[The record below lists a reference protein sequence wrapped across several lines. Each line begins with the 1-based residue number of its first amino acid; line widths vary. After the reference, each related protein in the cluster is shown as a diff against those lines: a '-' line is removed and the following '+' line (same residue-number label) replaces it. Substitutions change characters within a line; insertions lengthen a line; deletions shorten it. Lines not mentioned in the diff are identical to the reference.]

1 MELCRSLVPA
11 GGRLKLHE
19 GVGRDRPWFQPGHGR
34 AIERAVQ
41 TGVADGPG
49 GGGHFASE
57 PRPDNLRRL
66 ALAAIGVV
74 YGDIGTSPLYALR
87 ECFHGPHGAAPTP
100 ENVLGVCSLVFWA
113 LSLVIV
119 VKYLNFVMR
128 ADNNGEGGVLALL
141 ALGDRSD
148 SARGP
153 RARWLGVMLA
163 LFGTALL
170 YGDSMITP
178 AISVLSAVE
187 GLEIALPGVESF
199 VVYIAMALL
208 VGLFWFQHRGTERI
222 GAWFGPIALLWFAS
236 IGLAGLPWIVREPD
250 VLLALNPIYAAKIL
264 MAAPGPGFFILGAV
278 VLCVTGGEQLYA
290 DLGHFGRLPI
300 ALAWYFVVFPALL
313 LSYFGQGAY
322 LLHAGE
328 AGIANPFFGAVPPV
342 MLLPMVAIATLAT
355 IIASQAVI
363 SGSYSLTAQAIQL
376 GYLPRMQIV
385 HTSSRQEGQ
394 IYIPA
399 VNWALMLACLALV
412 LEFRASSGLA
422 AAYGIAV
429 TGAMTV
435 TTILFLPIARR
446 RFGLVAAIGLG
457 LVLVTVDVSL
467 FASNVPK
474 IPHGGAFPLLIGIV
488 LFTIMTTWRRGT
500 DLLNRH
506 LNDVTLP
513 LTSFI
518 ADVAQ
523 SKPQRVPG
531 TAVFMSGYP
540 DGLPLALGH
549 HFKHSK
555 VLHER
560 IVLLSIVTE
569 HYPAVPARDRVRVEF
584 LGEGFVR
591 VTARYGFLQ
600 TPSIADVLRQ
610 IAATGVPVSVDEASF
625 FLGRV
630 TVLSGPRSDL
640 ALWRKKLFAVLHYT
654 AQPAAGYFGIPPG
667 RAVELGMQI
676 TI

>member
-1 MELCRSLVPA
+1 M
-11 GGRLKLHE
+11 
-19 GVGRDRPWFQPGHGR
+19 DR
-34 AIERAVQ
+34 
-41 TGVADGPG
+41 
-49 GGGHFASE
+49 
-57 PRPDNLRRL
+57 RRL
-66 ALAAIGVV
+66 TLAAIGVV
-74 YGDIGTSPLYALR
+74 YGDIGTSPLYAMR
-87 ECFHGPHGAAPTP
+87 ECFHGAHGAEPTP
-100 ENVLGVCSLVFWA
+100 ENILGVCSLVFWA

-141 ALGDRSD
+141 ALGDRGSTRPD
-148 SARGP
+148 SQW
-153 RARWLGVMLA
+153 RAFAFMLA

-187 GLEIALPGVESF
+187 GLEIAVPGLQPW
-199 VVYIAMALL
+199 VVYIALALL
-208 VGLFWFQHRGTERI
+208 VGLFWFQNRGTDRI
-222 GAWFGPIALLWFAS
+222 GVWFGPIALLWFAS
-236 IGLAGLPWIVREPD
+236 IGLVGIPWIVSEPQI
-250 VLLALNPIYAAKIL
+250 LLAVNPVYAAQTL
-264 MAAPGPGFFILGAV
+264 LQSPGPGFFILGAV

-290 DLGHFGRLPI
+290 DLGHFGRIPI
-300 ALAWYFVVFPALL
+300 AMAWYFVVFPALL

-322 LLHAGE
+322 LLHAGG
-328 AGIANPFFGAVPPV
+328 AGIESPFFGAVPAPL
-342 MLLPMVAIATLAT
+342 LLPMVGIATAAT

-363 SGSYSLTAQAIQL
+363 SGSFSLTAQAVQL

-385 HTSSRQEGQ
+385 HTSSQQEGQ

-399 VNWALMLACLALV
+399 VNWFLMLACLALV

-435 TTILFLPIARR
+435 TTILFLPLARR
-446 RFGLVAAIGLG
+446 RLGLLPSLGLG
-457 LVLVTVDVSL
+457 LVFLVVDLAL

-474 IPHGGAFPLLIGIV
+474 IPHGGAFPLLIGLV
-488 LFTIMTTWRRGT
+488 LFTVMTTWRRGT
-500 DLLNRH
+500 ELLNQH

-518 ADVAQ
+518 ADVGRE
-523 SKPQRVPG
+523 KPLRVPG

-560 IVLLSIVTE
+560 VVLLSIVTE
-569 HYPAVPARDRVRVEF
+569 HVPAVPSRDRVRVEF

-591 VTARYGFLQ
+591 VTARYGFMQ
-600 TPSIADVLRQ
+600 TPAISDVLRQ
-610 IAATGVPVSVDEASF
+610 IAATGVPVTMDEASF

-630 TVLSGPRSDL
+630 TVLSGPKSDL

>member
-1 MELCRSLVPA
+1 
-11 GGRLKLHE
+11 
-19 GVGRDRPWFQPGHGR
+19 
-34 AIERAVQ
+34 VQ
-41 TGVADGPG
+41 RGVAEGPG
-49 GGGHFASE
+49 GGGESAARH
-57 PRPDNLRRL
+57 RPVDLRRL
-66 ALAAIGVV
+66 TLAAIGVV
-74 YGDIGTSPLYALR
+74 YGDIGTSPLYAMR
-87 ECFHGPHGAAPTP
+87 ECFHGAHGATPTA
-100 ENVLGVCSLVFWA
+100 ENILGVCSLVFWA

-119 VKYLNFVMR
+119 LKYLNFVMR

-141 ALGDRSD
+141 ALGDRDGVRPAS
-148 SARGP
+148 RR
-153 RARWLGVMLA
+153 RAVAFMLA

-187 GLEIALPGVESF
+187 GLDLAVPGLQPW
-199 VVYIAMALL
+199 VVYIAVALL

-222 GAWFGPIALLWFAS
+222 GAWFGPIALLWFVS
-236 IGLAGLPWIVREPD
+236 IGLVGIPWIVSEPQI
-250 VLLALNPIYAAKIL
+250 LLAVNPLYAFQTL
-264 MAAPGPGFFILGAV
+264 LQSPGPGFFILGAV

-290 DLGHFGRLPI
+290 DLGHFGRVPI
-300 ALAWYFVVFPALL
+300 ALAWYVVVFPALL

-322 LLHAGE
+322 LLHAGS
-328 AGIANPFFGAVPPV
+328 AGVESPFFGAVPAPL
-342 MLLPMVAIATLAT
+342 LLPMVGLATMAT

-363 SGSYSLTAQAIQL
+363 SGSFSLTAQAVQL

-385 HTSSRQEGQ
+385 HTSSEQEGQ

-399 VNWALMLACLALV
+399 VNWLLMLACLALV

-435 TTILFLPIARR
+435 TTILFLPLARR
-446 RFGLVAAIGLG
+446 RFGLLPSLGLG
-457 LVLVTVDVSL
+457 FVFLVVDLSL

-474 IPHGGAFPLLIGIV
+474 IPHGGAFPLLIGVV
-488 LFTIMTTWRRGT
+488 LFTVMTTWRRGT
-500 DLLNRH
+500 ELLNQH

-518 ADVAQ
+518 ADVGRE
-523 SKPQRVPG
+523 KPQRVPG

-569 HYPAVPARDRVRVEF
+569 HVPAVPSRDRVRVEF

-591 VTARYGFLQ
+591 VTARYGFMQ
-600 TPSIADVLRQ
+600 TPAIADVLRQ
-610 IAATGVPVSVDEASF
+610 IAATGVPVTMDEASF

-630 TVLSGPRSDL
+630 TVLSGPKSDL
-640 ALWRKKLFAVLHYT
+640 ALWRKKLFAALHYT